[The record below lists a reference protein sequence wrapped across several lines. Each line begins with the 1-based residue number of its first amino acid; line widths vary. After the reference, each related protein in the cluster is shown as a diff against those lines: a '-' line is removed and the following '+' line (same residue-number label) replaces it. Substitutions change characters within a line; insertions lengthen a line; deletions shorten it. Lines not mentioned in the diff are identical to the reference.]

1 MLRLSLWPFLA
12 ATTQP
17 TSSSIFNLKS
27 RGPASGSPQSRAL
40 ASGRWLGWG
49 AAVGLG
55 LGPLASLA
63 ASTGAPL
70 ALDAI
75 TVTAEKRKAE
85 VMEVSGS
92 VSARSGEELADAEV
106 ESLEE
111 LAQQVPN
118 LHVFTWGGSRESNI
132 FIRGIGPGLFTDQTV
147 GFYVDGV
154 NYTSNGMF
162 DIELMDIERVEVL
175 RGPQGTLYGGNSLGG
190 IINIITRAP
199 GNTPEGRV
207 SLSADNLDRR
217 KVGLQGSL
225 PLIRD
230 ELFASVSLSA
240 TDDDG
245 HLTNIHNG
253 EDYGA
258 TREASA
264 RVKVHWQPSHD
275 LEADLSLDYD
285 RRRGDSYGLGTAEFI
300 EQNPDKVDHNMH
312 GEDEQDAKGIS
323 MSITRR
329 FDAGTLTSITGWRDW
344 ETLNSADQDA
354 GSNPDYTH
362 HSTSDESQ
370 NQLSQELRW
379 ASGGEANL
387 SWLAGL
393 YAYRSEYQV
402 DGVNVLDYTAFG
414 MGGPYRDLTDASKDN
429 SGQAVFGQLDYRMG
443 EHLSF
448 TAGLRLDREK
458 READIRT
465 QMESGNSVHIQ
476 GDKTFKQWLPKLG
489 ASWALR
495 EGLVYGSVSRGY
507 RAGGFDYLYPSED
520 DPTYDS
526 ETSTNYELGYKSNFL
541 SGALE
546 LSTAL
551 FYIEIDDQQV
561 QQLVPQT
568 GEILTD
574 NAGKGRSQ
582 GLEFESR
589 YRPAPGW
596 LVSAS
601 GSYTDAEYVRYQGCD
616 FSGMS
621 ANCNG
626 NKMVNTPELTGNF
639 AVQHRRSLT
648 DRMDLFVRT
657 DVQYIGDYY
666 FDSQNQFKQNAYSLL
681 NFKVGVELEDWEVY
695 AWVKNAADTYYS
707 RVEFDFGAGR
717 TLEAGDP
724 RRFGVSLAARF

>member
-1 MLRLSLWPFLA
+1 MLRLSHRSAMAGTANPASNALCK
-12 ATTQP
+12 
-17 TSSSIFNLKS
+17 LKS
-27 RGPASGSPQSRAL
+27 RAPSSGLTRSRTAL
-40 ASGRWLGWG
+40 ADSWLGWG
-49 AAVGLG
+49 AAAGLG
-55 LGPLASLA
+55 LAPLTSLA
-63 ASTGAPL
+63 APAAAPL
-70 ALDAI
+70 ALEPI
-75 TVTAEKRKAE
+75 TVTAEKRQAE
-85 VMEVSGS
+85 VMDVSGS

-111 LAQQVPN
+111 LGQQVPN

-162 DIELMDIERVEVL
+162 DLELMDIERVEVL

-190 IINIITRAP
+190 IINIVTRPP
-199 GNTPEGRV
+199 GNTATGRL

-217 KVGLQGSL
+217 KLGLQGSV

-245 HLTNIHNG
+245 HLTNIHTG
-253 EDYGA
+253 EDYGE

-264 RVKVHWQPSHD
+264 RVKLRWQPSHD
-275 LEADLSLDYD
+275 LEADLILDYD
-285 RRRGDSYGLGTAEFI
+285 RRRGDSYALGTADFI
-300 EQNPDKVDHNMH
+300 KRNPDKVDHNMH
-312 GEDEQDAKGIS
+312 GKDDQDSRGASLSIS
-323 MSITRR
+323 RQ
-329 FDAGTLTSITGWRDW
+329 FDAGTLTAITGWRDW

-370 NQLSQELRW
+370 NQLSQEVRW
-379 ASGGEANL
+379 ASGGETEL

-393 YAYRSEYQV
+393 YAYRSEYHV

-414 MGGPYRDLTDASKDN
+414 MGGPYRDLTDASKIN
-429 SGQAVFGQLDYRMG
+429 SGQAVFGQLDYRVG
-443 EHLSF
+443 ERLSL

-465 QMESGNSVHIQ
+465 QLESGASVHIQ
-476 GDKTFKQWLPKLG
+476 GDKHFNQWLPKLG
-489 ASWALR
+489 ASWTLSD
-495 EGLVYGSVSRGY
+495 GLLYGSVSRGY

-526 ETSTNYELGYKSNFL
+526 ETSTNYELGYKSSFL

-568 GEILTD
+568 GKILTD

-582 GLEFESR
+582 GVEFETR

-616 FSGMS
+616 FSGVS

-626 NKMVNTPELTGNF
+626 NKMVNTPELTANL
-639 AVQHRRSLT
+639 AVQHRRPLT
-648 DRMDLFVRT
+648 DALDLFARA

-666 FDSQNQFKQNAYSLL
+666 FDSQNHFEQDAYSLL
-681 NFKVGVELEDWEVY
+681 NLKAGVESEHWEAY
-695 AWVKNAADTYYS
+695 AWIKNAGDEYYS
-707 RVEFDFGAGR
+707 RVEFDFGAGH
-717 TLEAGDP
+717 TVEAGDP
-724 RRFGVSLAARF
+724 RRFGISLAARF